1 MEPVISRF
9 NLDYSAVLCLYENL
23 GERVPEA
30 YEKSFARFVRS
41 KQGREATPPRSEK
54 KGRRK
59 RKQQPRE
66 SRMIRQRLN
75 VLKQRG
81 YIVDGQ
87 LTTKGVFASKINGY
101 EVQTAELLHYGL
113 FHLADEYQLCVLMLA
128 MVFEER
134 RGNIS
139 SRLDDGIIQEIKP
152 LSEKKIAEFR
162 RTEFECGIDE
172 LTQDINFG
180 MAAPAYAWAHGA
192 SFEELRRLTNIS
204 DGDLV
209 RNFRLAIQILKN
221 VRNALGDEPDLKRK
235 FDRAMDMINRDE
247 VDAKRQLELG

>member
-1 MEPVISRF
+1 MRLS
-9 NLDYSAVLCLYENL
+9 
-23 GERVPEA
+23 
-30 YEKSFARFVRS
+30 
-41 KQGREATPPRSEK
+41 PP
-54 KGRRK
+54 
-59 RKQQPRE
+59 
-66 SRMIRQRLN
+66 
-75 VLKQRG
+75 
-81 YIVDGQ
+81 
-87 LTTKGVFASKINGY
+87 LTTKGRFASRINGY

-128 MVFEER
+128 IVFEER
-134 RGNIS
+134 RGDIS

-162 RTEFECGIDE
+162 RAEFECGLDD
-172 LTQDINFG
+172 LTQDVNFR
-180 MAAPAYAWAHGA
+180 MAAPAYAWARGA
-192 SFEELRRLTNIS
+192 SFDELRRLTNIT

-209 RNFRLAIQILKN
+209 RNFRLAIQIMRN